1 MIAGPVD
8 TRFAPMSFD
17 WVGEGTTARGVRER
31 RFDVYRGSRF
41 VPGVLWTPEDADGT
55 PPLVLLGHGA
65 SGHKREEYILGLA
78 RRLVRR
84 QGFAV
89 AAIDG
94 PVQGDRRADGG
105 VDRTENFTNLTNIWR
120 DDPTV
125 TDEMVADWRSTL
137 DALQDPAVLGPGP
150 VGYWGLSMGTIFGLP
165 FVAAEPRI
173 SAAVLGLMGLT
184 GPSEERIRSDA
195 AAITC
200 PVLFLV
206 QWNDELFDRAL
217 AFDLFDALATTDKR
231 LHANPG
237 SHVQVPVDEFL
248 ATATFLDRRLRPP
261 EGS

>member
-1 MIAGPVD
+1 
-8 TRFAPMSFD
+8 MSFD
-17 WVGEGTTARGVRER
+17 WVDDATTAREVTER
-31 RFDVYRGSRF
+31 RFDVHRGSRTA
-41 VPGVLWTPEDADGT
+41 PGVLWTPEDMRTT

-94 PVQGDRRADGG
+94 PVQGDRRPDGG
-105 VDRTENFTNLTNIWR
+105 VDRIENFTNLTNLWR

-125 TDEMVADWRSTL
+125 TDEMVADWRATL
-137 DALQDPAVLGPGP
+137 DALQDPTVLGPGP

-184 GPSEERIRSDA
+184 GPTKERLRADA

-206 QWNDELFDRAL
+206 QWNDELFDRAK
-217 AFDLFDALATTDKR
+217 AFDLFDAIAATDKR

-237 SHVQVPVDEFL
+237 SHVEVPVEEFL
-248 ATATFLDRRLRPP
+248 ATAQFLERHLGRR

>member
-1 MIAGPVD
+1 M
-8 TRFAPMSFD
+8 
-17 WVGEGTTARGVRER
+17 
-31 RFDVYRGSRF
+31 
-41 VPGVLWTPEDADGT
+41 LWTPEDTSTT

-94 PVQGDRRADGG
+94 PVQGDRRPDGG
-105 VDRTENFTNLTNIWR
+105 VDRIENFTNLTNLWR

-125 TDEMVADWRSTL
+125 TDEMVADWGATL
-137 DALQDPAVLGPGP
+137 DALQDPTVLGPGP

-165 FVAAEPRI
+165 FVAAEPRV
-173 SAAVLGLMGLT
+173 SVAVLGLMGLT
-184 GPSEERIRSDA
+184 GPTKERLRADA

-206 QWNDELFDRAL
+206 QWNDELFDRAR
-217 AFDLFDALATTDKR
+217 AFDLFDAIGTADKR

-237 SHVQVPVDEFL
+237 SHIEVPVEEFL
-248 ATATFLDRRLRPP
+248 ATAQFLERHLGRQ